1 MTEDRTRRRR
11 PAVSLPVALLLAL
24 CAVLTPAL
32 ISTGG
37 GMAAASPAKAEMAV
51 TGAACPLLR
60 PGAAPRLD
68 NAESKPLPAAALP
81 AAARPGA
88 VMCARSNP
96 PGTGVTTTALGRFT
110 RDGRA
115 PPYAY

>member
-1 MTEDRTRRRR
+1 M
-11 PAVSLPVALLLAL
+11 PLPVALLLAL
-24 CAVLTPAL
+24 CAIFTPAL
-32 ISTGG
+32 ASTGG

-51 TGAACPLLR
+51 TGAASPLFR

-81 AAARPGA
+81 AAVPAGA
-88 VMCARSNP
+88 LECAWSNP
-96 PGTGVTTTALGRFT
+96 PGARATAAALGRFT

-115 PPYAY
+115 PPYALI